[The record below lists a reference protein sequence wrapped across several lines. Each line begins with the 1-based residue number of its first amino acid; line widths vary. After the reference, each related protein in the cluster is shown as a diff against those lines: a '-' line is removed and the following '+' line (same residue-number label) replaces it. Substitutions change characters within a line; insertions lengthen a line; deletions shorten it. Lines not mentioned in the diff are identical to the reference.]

1 MHTKIQFFFI
11 LNLVPFF
18 FFGQGTNEKGFEVKS
33 KIGFLAIQH
42 QSMSHLPKETAKA
55 FEFSYFNQTR
65 GNKLWHKA
73 YRYPTIG
80 ATLFIGSVG
89 NTKVLGTYTGIYGFA
104 ELPLIKYKKFELNFK
119 FSSGLG
125 YSNLSYYQNPKNV
138 AIGTN
143 WNTMM
148 CFGLKSIQRFK
159 NSTISLGVDL
169 THFSNGGYK
178 MPNFG
183 INIPYVSIGYGRR
196 IGKKQD
202 YIEKGSSDLP
212 LNKWLYNVFGM
223 YTQNTTRLIGDKRYS
238 VFGTGFSARR
248 YFGQRAGIE
257 FDLDIISKQVIFSY
271 EPSIPKTQLSI
282 LQLGLYSAYLVP
294 LNNFNFVLGMG
305 VYFKDTY
312 NFDLPIYF
320 RIGGR
325 YQFLNGLTASY
336 ALKTHAGQADYL
348 EFGLGYTFN
357 YK

>member
-1 MHTKIQFFFI
+1 MRTKNHLI
-11 LNLVPFF
+11 LLFAFSPLL
-18 FFGQGTNEKGFEVKS
+18 FFGQGSNEKGFEVKS
-33 KIGFLAIQH
+33 KVGFLAIQH

-55 FEFSYFNQTR
+55 LELSYLFHTR
-65 GNKLWHKA
+65 GNKSWHKA

-89 NTKVLGTYTGIYGFA
+89 NTKILGTYTGLYAFA
-104 ELPLIKYKKFELNFK
+104 ELPIVKHKNFELNFK
-119 FSSGLG
+119 LSSGLA
-125 YSNLSYYQNPKNV
+125 YSNLSYFQNPKNI

-148 CFGLKSIQRFK
+148 CFGLKSIYRFK
-159 NSTISLGVDL
+159 NSSISLGADL

-202 YIEKGSSDLP
+202 YIEKGSSDIP

-223 YTQNTTRLIGDKRYS
+223 YTQNTTRSIGDASYS

-257 FDLDIISKQVIFSY
+257 FDLDVISKQVIFSY
-271 EPSIPKTQLSI
+271 EPSIPKTQWSI

-305 VYFKDTY
+305 LYVKNPYEYDI
-312 NFDLPIYF
+312 PIYF

-336 ALKTHAGQADYL
+336 ALKAHAGRADYL